1 MNLSL
6 LVAFSDVAGTY
17 RQAFCRKT
25 RRTAVRS
32 TTRIAFAS
40 LLAIGTS
47 GGVYASAHAD
57 DVIPTPAP
65 PSYDLV
71 AQFGTKS
78 GCVPVGTVA
87 REMLLDQD
95 KVGGRTL
102 ALTEGMDQAFAD
114 QWRHMAHMP
123 PVKVKV
129 VLAHGFAVGSAPS
142 DTVIDTVE
150 FDERGCA
157 ISRTLLKSDAWD
169 TILHGVAN
177 VLKTDANDTI

>member
-1 MNLSL
+1 M
-6 LVAFSDVAGTY
+6 
-17 RQAFCRKT
+17 
-25 RRTAVRS
+25 RS

-47 GGVYASAHAD
+47 GGTCTLAHAD
-57 DVIPTPAP
+57 DIVPMPAA

-78 GCVPVGTVA
+78 ECLPVDTVA
-87 REMLLDQD
+87 HQMLVDQS

-114 QWRHMAHMP
+114 QWRHMAHVA

-129 VLAHGFAVGSAPS
+129 VLAHGFAVGNASS
-142 DTVIDTVE
+142 DVVIDTVE

-157 ISRTLLKSDAWD
+157 ISRTLLNAAAWD
-169 TILHGVAN
+169 TILHGIADVR
-177 VLKTDANDTI
+177 KTNTDDTI